1 MPAGTS
7 GTALTRVMM
16 NPLENL
22 APASLRCLVRS
33 RAPYFRAAQGGK
45 DGNSSELGL
54 RFFPG
59 PRDDG

>member
-1 MPAGTS
+1 
-7 GTALTRVMM
+7 VMM